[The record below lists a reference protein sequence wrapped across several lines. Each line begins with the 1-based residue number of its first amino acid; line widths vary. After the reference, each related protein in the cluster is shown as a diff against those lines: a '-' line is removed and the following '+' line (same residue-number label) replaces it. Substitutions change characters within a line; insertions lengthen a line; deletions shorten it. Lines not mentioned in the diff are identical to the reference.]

1 MALAEKEPS
10 WGEQGRDWER
20 ADLRLPHAQ
29 GSPLLIR
36 AKDL

>member
-10 WGEQGRDWER
+10 RGDQGRDWER

-29 GSPLLIR
+29 GSPLLTG